1 MCVLLGCTG
10 TLSSAEP
17 GAGRRDGG
25 GGAPDAA
32 VSFDAGPGIDGG
44 AGVDGGPGV
53 DAGPGEVDAGPM
65 GEDAGPCADVS
76 CGANARCVPETGR
89 CVCSEGFVDEGG
101 ACVAP
106 APGDPATRSAMEVCD
121 AWRDGHVENAS
132 PVWEGDGTECGPGT
146 LPREAIDDTLRRVNL
161 FRWLAGLPPVTDDPG
176 QHQGMM
182 ECAAIMSAN
191 GRLSHDPP
199 MDWACWTSAGAG
211 AGGSANIAWG
221 YGSSAAAI
229 DGYMADRN
237 TPSLGHRRW
246 ILNEGLGRVG
256 IGFSRVS
263 SRPGQ
268 CLGVFGGGGPG
279 SDRTWTA
286 YPNPGPAP
294 RALTQN
300 DWSFHSH
307 GVRMTSE
314 TGAIVE
320 RVSDGMEL
328 PVMTEQTGGFGPPPS
343 VRIVPM
349 GWSAEAGES
358 YRVTITNLSGGEE
371 ISYVVDVID
380 C

>member
-161 FRWLAGLPPVTDDPG
+161 FR
-176 QHQGMM
+176 
-182 ECAAIMSAN
+182 CA
-191 GRLSHDPP
+191 LH
-199 MDWACWTSAGAG
+199 
-211 AGGSANIAWG
+211 
-221 YGSSAAAI
+221 
-229 DGYMADRN
+229 
-237 TPSLGHRRW
+237 
-246 ILNEGLGRVG
+246 
-256 IGFSRVS
+256 
-263 SRPGQ
+263 
-268 CLGVFGGGGPG
+268 
-279 SDRTWTA
+279 
-286 YPNPGPAP
+286 
-294 RALTQN
+294 
-300 DWSFHSH
+300 H
-307 GVRMTSE
+307 GVRPQPPR
-314 TGAIVE
+314 E
-320 RVSDGMEL
+320 RARAAERGMEACG
-328 PVMTEQTGGFGPPPS
+328 VAKTANGKRWRQK
-343 VRIVPM
+343 RIY
-349 GWSAEAGES
+349 A
-358 YRVTITNLSGGEE
+358 
-371 ISYVVDVID
+371 
-380 C
+380 